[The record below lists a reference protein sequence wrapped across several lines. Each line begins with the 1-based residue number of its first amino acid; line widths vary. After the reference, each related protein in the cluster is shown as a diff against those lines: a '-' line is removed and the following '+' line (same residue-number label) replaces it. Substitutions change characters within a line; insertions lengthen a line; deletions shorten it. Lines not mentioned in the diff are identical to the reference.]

1 MGTLSKAKERRLARM
16 LEEAEVVT
24 PEQWKEIMSAH
35 HENEKDIEQILE
47 EKGYIKK
54 EELGILTS
62 MQDEVSFID
71 LHQYKIDPQVLRL
84 IPMAMAH
91 KYKSMPIAIV
101 NEMLIVA
108 MDDPHDFQAIED
120 LAAMAGRSIEAVQS
134 NAEDIEEY
142 INLNYR
148 SGGEI
153 EQQVSS
159 IADALIKEASKGKM
173 EDGTMDVA
181 ADSPIARTVNMILG
195 QALKDKA
202 SDVHIE
208 PQEDRLRIRYRID
221 GILHDAMSLPL
232 DVHLPLIS
240 RLKIMAGMNIAERRR
255 PQDGQLSLDIEGR
268 HIDVRVASTDTVCGE
283 KIVMRILDKSFAL
296 LDLTELGFLSH
307 DMERFRQIIHAPFGM
322 ILLSGPT
329 GSGKTTTL
337 YSALGQLNRFE
348 RNIMT
353 IEDPVEYH
361 FGDISQIS
369 VNEQA
374 GMTFSAGLRA
384 LMRLDPDV
392 ILVGEIRDAETAG
405 IAIQAALTGH
415 LVLSSIHANDAVGV
429 VYRLMDL
436 GVEPFLISSAL
447 LGVVAQR
454 MVRRVCT
461 HCKKPITAPTGER
474 EIYEKE
480 MKEKRNEFFYGQ
492 GCSSCA
498 NTGYK
503 GRTGVHELLT
513 VSEDLRR
520 LILNNAPSS
529 EIRNQAI
536 NDGMTTMWHNAM
548 LRVQQGITTPY
559 EVLRNVGSISDD
571 N

>member
-1 MGTLSKAKERRLARM
+1 MATLSKAKEKTLGRM

-24 PEQWKEIMSAH
+24 SEQWKEVLALYQ
-35 HENEKDIEQILE
+35 EAEKDIVQILE
-47 EKGYIKK
+47 EKGYISK

-71 LHQYKIDPQVLRL
+71 LHQYKIDPQVLRM
-84 IPMAMAH
+84 IPANMAH
-91 KYKSMPIAIV
+91 KYKVMPIAIV
-101 NEMLIVA
+101 NEALVVA
-108 MDDPHDFQAIED
+108 MDDPHDFRAIED
-120 LAAMAGRSIEAVQS
+120 LSTRAGRRIEAVQS
-134 NAEDIEEY
+134 NTSDIEEY

-148 SGGEI
+148 SGGQI
-153 EQQVSS
+153 EQQVSGITES
-159 IADALIKEASKGKM
+159 LLREASKEKID
-173 EDGTMDVA
+173 DGAMDLA
-181 ADSPIARTVNMILG
+181 ADSPIARTVNMILA
-195 QALKDKA
+195 QAVNDKT

-232 DVHLPLIS
+232 DVHLPLVS

-255 PQDGQLSLDIEGR
+255 PQDGQLSLEIDER
-268 HIDVRVASTDTVCGE
+268 PIDVRVATTDTVSGE
-283 KIVMRILDKSFAL
+283 KVVMRILDKSFAL
-296 LDLTELGFLSH
+296 LDLTELGFLAH
-307 DMERFRQIIHAPFGM
+307 DMDRFKQIIHAPFGM

-337 YSALGQLNRFE
+337 YSALGQLNRYE

-361 FGDISQIS
+361 FSDISQIS

-374 GMTFSAGLRA
+374 SLTFANGLRA

-392 ILVGEIRDAETAG
+392 ILVGEIRDSETAG
-405 IAIQAALTGH
+405 VAIQAALTGH
-415 LVLSSIHANDAVGV
+415 LVLSSIHANDSVGV
-429 VYRLMDL
+429 IYRLMDL

-461 HCKKPITAPTGER
+461 HCKKPMVPSPGER
-474 EIYEKE
+474 EVYEKE
-480 MKEKRNEFFYGQ
+480 IKEKRNEFFYGQ

-498 NTGYK
+498 NTGYR

-513 VSEDLRR
+513 VSEELRR
-520 LILNNAPSS
+520 MILSNAPSS
-529 EIRNQAI
+529 DIKRQAI
-536 NDGMTTMWHNAM
+536 EDGMVTMWHNAM
-548 LRVQQGITTPY
+548 LKVQQGITTPY
-559 EVLRNVGSISDD
+559 EVIRNVGSIS
-571 N
+571 NAN